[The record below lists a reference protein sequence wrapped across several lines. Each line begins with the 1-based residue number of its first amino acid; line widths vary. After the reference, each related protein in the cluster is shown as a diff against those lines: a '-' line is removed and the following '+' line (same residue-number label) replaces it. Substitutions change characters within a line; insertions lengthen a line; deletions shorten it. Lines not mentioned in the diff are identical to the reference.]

1 MSLLRAECVRA
12 CVRAR
17 QALPSRLPRG
27 CSRCAARKSSPKTLA
42 IDFLKYAEVV
52 ASIGKKGKI
61 EIIIQRGLRSCRLSG
76 LLRFR
81 LAKCEDCGCWGRSG
95 EDHTLCMQ
103 KREKMIEGG
112 KRKICLSGREKKS
125 FKIARICVGFGAEK
139 TQVERF
145 DQNATFFFFKE
156 PSALRQRNRN
166 WLITIISAGYVI
178 TSIVINVSLMWVFSE
193 GDLNNASFT
202 KMTLNQQIPTKIN
215 KRSGFTTSFNPN
227 LGRTNASLTL

>member
-1 MSLLRAECVRA
+1 MLSACVRA
-12 CVRAR
+12 CATGPPFSPSTRLQQVCSTQKLPQNFSNWLFKVRR
-17 QALPSRLPRG
+17 SCCIHR
-27 CSRCAARKSSPKTLA
+27 
-42 IDFLKYAEVV
+42 
-52 ASIGKKGKI
+52 KKGKR

-156 PSALRQRNRN
+156 PSAFRQRNRN